1 LTKSFELQEVTI
13 IMTARTMK
21 LTINL
26 IFLSISIFLST
37 YFMVQLTDN
46 YYIRVGIAVFAI
58 GLEAA
63 MQYVLALGKAYFKR
77 YGWAKLQ
84 AMILFVCYAL
94 YILIYNIPLAIG
106 FFATEIDTQEQA
118 AAKVEMV
125 DTINRQKLLQI
136 NQTIDNL
143 NRQLAAESKTGYGAR
158 SKAIMEQL
166 DKLSVEQFKLQKS
179 FSETSGQTSK
189 TLKVQKNVFGSLG
202 KVLGVPANFLKVVIF
217 GTSIAM
223 LCLILII
230 TSWDIKIDTD
240 TVSKPVAATRREAA
254 AATADPVEDK
264 SSAVMADISDVVDMA
279 DTAGQEA
286 PLTESTDKGKRELI
300 TYVNAAIRGTGKLNG
315 NERVAEQTGIPLEK
329 CDRFKGWLIE
339 QELVKK
345 GQGASAANFPKSVIL
360 EKVQA

>member
-1 LTKSFELQEVTI
+1 MSITAKS
-13 IMTARTMK
+13 MK

-46 YYIRVGIAVFAI
+46 PFIRAGIAVFAI

-84 AMILFVCYAL
+84 AMILFFCYAL
-94 YILIYNIPLAIG
+94 YILIYNIPSAIG
-106 FFATEIDTQEQA
+106 FFVTEIDVQEQA
-118 AAKVEMV
+118 SSRMEIVE
-125 DTINRQKLLQI
+125 TINRQKLTQI

-143 NRQLAAESKTGYGAR
+143 NRQLASESKTGYGAR

-166 DKLSVEQFKLQKS
+166 GKLSTEQSNLQKS

-189 TLKVQKNVFGSLG
+189 TLKVSKNVFGSLG
-202 KVLGVPANFLKVVIF
+202 KVLGVSANLLKVVIF

-230 TSWDIKIDTD
+230 TSWDVKIDTD
-240 TVSKPVAATRREAA
+240 TVSKPVAA
-254 AATADPVEDK
+254 
-264 SSAVMADISDVVDMA
+264 AVMADISDVVDTA
-279 DTAGQEA
+279 DAAGQESLA
-286 PLTESTDKGKRELI
+286 VGMNNKDKTELI
-300 TYVNAAIRGTGKLNG
+300 TYVIAAIRDTGKLNG
-315 NERVAEQTGIPLEK
+315 NERVAEQTGLPLNK
-329 CDRFKGWLIE
+329 CEEFKNWLIE
-339 QELVKK
+339 QGLIRK
-345 GQGASAANFPKSVIL
+345 GQGASVANFPKRVIL